1 MEPILLNLGFAYW
14 STYNFVNRLRDN
26 WFGGISARHFN
37 NSGNIMYMILRYIVS
52 EGNNIIE
59 FDGGMEMIEEAM

>member
-1 MEPILLNLGFAYW
+1 
-14 STYNFVNRLRDN
+14 
-26 WFGGISARHFN
+26 
-37 NSGNIMYMILRYIVS
+37 MYMILRYIVS